1 MKKNFLPLLFFL
13 LIQRGYS
20 EFTSET
26 RIALG
31 TFFQITIEETKDS
44 KEILT
49 QAFKK
54 VDELEKKLS
63 IFEKESEV
71 SKINKYK
78 SASVSNETI
87 EVIKKAIEISKITDG
102 AFDISCKP
110 LVDLYKKG
118 EKEGKPP
125 GEEEIKNT
133 LKKVNWKNIEIKGN
147 NISLKDGME
156 IDLGGIAKG
165 YIVDKAVEFLKL
177 KGIKNGLI
185 NAGGDLYC
193 WGKNPSGEKWKIAI
207 RDPFEQNK
215 TICKI
220 EITEKGIATS
230 GDYEQYV
237 KIKGQK
243 FSHIVNPRTGKTVQ
257 DFPVSVTVIANDC
270 TTADAL
276 ATGFFVLGTKSIE
289 IVNKLKNVEILIID
303 KNKKIYKSKN
313 FPL

>member
-1 MKKNFLPLLFFL
+1 
-13 LIQRGYS
+13 
-20 EFTSET
+20 
-26 RIALG
+26 
-31 TFFQITIEETKDS
+31 
-44 KEILT
+44 
-49 QAFKK
+49 K

-71 SKINKYK
+71 SKLNKNK

-110 LVDLYKKG
+110 LVDLYKKC
-118 EKEGKPP
+118 EKSGKPP

-147 NISLKDGME
+147 NVSLKNGME

-165 YIVDKAVEFLKL
+165 YIVDKAVEFLKS
-177 KGIKNGLI
+177 KGIKNGLV

-193 WGKNPSGEKWKIAI
+193 WGNNPSGKKWKIAI
-207 RDPFEQNK
+207 RDPFEKEK
-215 TICKI
+215 TIGKI
-220 EITEKGIATS
+220 NITEKSVATS

-243 FSHIVNPRTGKTVQ
+243 FSHIVDPRTGKTVQ
-257 DFPVSVTVIANDC
+257 DFPVSVTVIANNC

-276 ATGFFVLGTKSIE
+276 ATGFFVIGTKSIE
-289 IVNKLKNVEILIID
+289 IANKLKDVEILIID
-303 KNKKIYKSKN
+303 KDKKNYKSKH

>member
-1 MKKNFLPLLFFL
+1 MKKFFSLLLFFL
-13 LIQRGYS
+13 FIQTGYS
-20 EFTSET
+20 ELKSET

-31 TFFQITIEETKDS
+31 TFFQITIEETKDN
-44 KEILT
+44 KEILN

-71 SKINKYK
+71 SKLNKNK
-78 SASVSNETI
+78 SASISNETI

-110 LVDLYKKG
+110 LVDLYKKC
-118 EKEGKPP
+118 EKSGKPP

-133 LKKVNWKNIEIKGN
+133 LTKVNWKNIEIKGN

-165 YIVDKAVEFLKL
+165 YIVDKAVEFLKS
-177 KGIKNGLI
+177 KGIKNGLV

-193 WGKNPSGEKWKIAI
+193 WGNNPSGKKWKIAI
-207 RDPFEQNK
+207 RDPFEKEK
-215 TICKI
+215 TIGKI
-220 EITEKGIATS
+220 EITEKGVATS

-243 FSHIVNPRTGKTVQ
+243 FSHIVDPRNGKTVQ
-257 DFPVSVTVIANDC
+257 DFPVSITIIADDC
-270 TTADAL
+270 ITADAL
-276 ATGFFVLGTKSIE
+276 ATGFFVIGTKSIE
-289 IVNKLKNVEILIID
+289 IANKLKDVEILIID
-303 KNKKIYKSKN
+303 KDKKNYKSKN